1 MLKDKSSKI
10 EKVVVNIG
18 VGRMSQTPNF
28 DDKVLPE
35 VIREA
40 SMILGQRPQTRGA
53 KKSIAGFKT
62 RTGQLI
68 GLRATLRGVR
78 ARDFLTRVV
87 NVVLPRVKDFRGI
100 DLHSVDKEG
109 HLNFGMRE
117 HVVFPEINPEQ
128 SKVNFGLGISVVLK
142 DIKDRDDAIAFL
154 RSFGIP
160 LKAK

>member
-1 MLKDKSSKI
+1 
-10 EKVVVNIG
+10 
-18 VGRMSQTPNF
+18 
-28 DDKVLPE
+28 
-35 VIREA
+35 
-40 SMILGQRPQTRGA
+40 
-53 KKSIAGFKT
+53 
-62 RTGQLI
+62 
-68 GLRATLRGVR
+68 LRATLRGVR